1 MLRVTSLIALLV
13 GGLLMQSADAFA
25 RGSRNT
31 PVSELGPVQGSLRQP
46 QAMSP
51 DDRKRSN
58 LTPDDA
64 AREIQK
70 RHGGRVLS
78 VQSDG
83 AGYRVKMLKNGE
95 VRIYQI
101 TP

>member
-1 MLRVTSLIALLV
+1 
-13 GGLLMQSADAFA
+13 MQSADVFA
-25 RGSRNT
+25 HGSRNML
-31 PVSELGPVQGSLRQP
+31 VADLGSIQSTLRQGT
-46 QAMSP
+46 ASSA

-58 LTPDDA
+58 LTADDA

-101 TP
+101 NP